1 MCQCVPSPSPTPLH
15 LPIIDSLLF
24 LCVGVLT
31 LTFHEIQ
38 MPEGQRFLS
47 EYMPLDNRNL
57 TNSRVLEGVHDF
69 IGMNQRVIGKE

>member
-1 MCQCVPSPSPTPLH
+1 
-15 LPIIDSLLF
+15 
-24 LCVGVLT
+24 
-31 LTFHEIQ
+31 